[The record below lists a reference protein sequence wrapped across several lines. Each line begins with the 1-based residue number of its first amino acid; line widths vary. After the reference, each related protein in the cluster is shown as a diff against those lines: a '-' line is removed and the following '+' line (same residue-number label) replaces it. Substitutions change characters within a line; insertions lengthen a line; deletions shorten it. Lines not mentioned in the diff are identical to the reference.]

1 MDRRRFLSLAGLAGT
16 GTLAGCVGNGG
27 GSGGNGDDAG
37 NGGPADGDDGPD
49 PDAAYAVETV
59 ASGFEHPWSIAF
71 LPDGDLFVTERAG
84 TLNVVD
90 PESGDVRPVDGTPA
104 VDARGQGGLLDVA
117 LGPAFPDPGWAYLT
131 YSASNAAGDTA
142 THVGRGRFDPDG
154 ARLEGFEVLHAAE
167 PFVDST
173 GHYGSRIAF
182 DADERLYVTVGD
194 RQFKDFGPDHVAQDL
209 GVELGKTLRL
219 EADGSVPADN
229 PFVDDPDARDA
240 IFSYGHRNAQ
250 GLTVHPETG
259 EIWESEYGERAGD
272 EINVLR
278 RGGNYGWP
286 VADEGCTYDTGEPIG
301 VSHDDREDVIAPAY
315 SWPCGSGGFPPGGM
329 TFCSGTAFPD
339 WEGDLFVG
347 GLASRALARLTVEG
361 REATGIERLLTD
373 REWRVRTVA
382 EHPDTGHLYVAVD
395 AGDAPVARLTP
406 A

>member
-1 MDRRRFLSLAGLAGT
+1 MNRRRLLSLAGLAGT
-16 GTLAGCVGNGG
+16 GTLAGCVGPD
-27 GSGGNGDDAG
+27 GSGGDPDG
-37 NGGPADGDDGPD
+37 NGGAAGADADAADGSG
-49 PDAAYAVETV
+49 AAFAVETV
-59 ASGFEHPWSIAF
+59 ASGLSHPWAIDF
-71 LPDGDLFVTERAG
+71 LPDGDLLVTERPG

-90 PESGDVRPVDGTPA
+90 PDSGEVRSVDGTPT

-117 LGPAFPDPGWAYLT
+117 LGPTASDPWVYLT
-131 YSASNAAGDTA
+131 YSAANGDGDTT
-142 THVGRGRFDPDG
+142 THVGRGRLDPES
-154 ARLEGFEVLHAAE
+154 ARLEAFERLHVAE

-182 DADERLYVTVGD
+182 DADGRLYVTVGD

-219 EADGSVPADN
+219 EADGSIPDDN

-240 IFSYGHRNAQ
+240 VFSYGHRNAQ
-250 GLTVHPETG
+250 GLTVHPDTG
-259 EIWESEYGERAGD
+259 DLWESEYGEQDGD

-278 RGGNYGWP
+278 EGGNYGWP
-286 VADEGCTYDTGEPIG
+286 VADEGCTYGSGEPIG

-329 TFCSGTAFPD
+329 TFCTGAAFPE

-361 REATGIERLLTD
+361 REATGIERLLAD

-395 AGDAPVARLTP
+395 AGDAPIARLTP